1 MEGNHCI
8 RSTRQTLIPRFTGK
22 RSRNWS
28 HSMVEWRHFY
38 TLNSPIFLISPFSRR
53 GSVSQCAIL
62 SSIAGSFLGEMSCSC
77 WLGCCCTVHKSFEV
91 STSAE
96 TPRPRDRAKWNYVWR
111 NRRLLY
117 LNDTKMHIICS
128 QRRRPH
134 PAKPWCERK
143 KSTAFPEYI

>member
-1 MEGNHCI
+1 MHPIYPTNSDSSIHREAIQELVSFHGGVAPLLYSKQPYFLDKPVFSE
-8 RSTRQTLIPRFTGK
+8 RFRLTMAIP
-22 RSRNWS
+22 
-28 HSMVEWRHFY
+28 
-38 TLNSPIFLISPFSRR
+38 
-53 GSVSQCAIL
+53 

-117 LNDTKMHIICS
+117 LNDTKTHIICS